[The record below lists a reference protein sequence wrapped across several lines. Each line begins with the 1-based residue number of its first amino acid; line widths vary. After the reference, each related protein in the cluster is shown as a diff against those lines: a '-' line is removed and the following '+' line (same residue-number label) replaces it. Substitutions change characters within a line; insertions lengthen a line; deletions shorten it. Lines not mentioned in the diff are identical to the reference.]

1 MNGYLLLAIELAAI
15 LVVCVGVALFLGWVL
30 GKRSA
35 RAKLAAEQD
44 SSSTPETDALKASR
58 VNEKKEP
65 TPLTSR
71 AVPVIA
77 QTSPVTAQSPSP
89 IVASASDPRQ
99 PVSSPS
105 PFAPSPSPTGNTT
118 PAATGTAQPDPLNDH
133 TISDDSD
140 VDTHMIPRI
149 SDQATS
155 PAPEPKAADPRLLE
169 AEARANEAE
178 TKARDAETKAR
189 EAEARV
195 EEANQRAREA
205 EAKAQE
211 AEAKVE
217 EAEAKVEEAGQQIT
231 QADQRVTEAE
241 AKAQEADQMARAAET
256 RAAEA
261 ETRAQEA
268 NQHINDAEQARRQV
282 VELEE
287 RINKQ
292 EIDMA
297 RLENRATTAWDKTM
311 PTLIERI
318 ESLEDDLS
326 HARREAAELQAMLT
340 SERDQATPAP
350 APEADAEEEASEAE
364 PVHEDPVDED
374 TGQTEVIKEDSWQ
387 TIGPGTGAAQE
398 TPIAFAS
405 STLPS
410 MQPAKEHEEED
421 ADTEPEQDEESEDLE
436 SAEETAD
443 AKADAPEEAESASVT
458 AENATTEDAPAED
471 AAKEAEPASV
481 TAEDAATEDGSAEA
495 VDTDPVDESD
505 KHEEQQPTA
514 EESVTEES
522 AEGEEPVVP
531 SHEQLAPTAAVEHEV
546 EIPDHDTQDEEPEA
560 HDEEPEA
567 HDEEPED
574 LEPAAE
580 TTDAKDD
587 TPEEAESASVT
598 AENATTED
606 APAEDAAKEAEPASV
621 TAEDAATEDGS
632 AEAVDT
638 DPVDESDKHEEQQP
652 TAEESVTEESAEGE
666 EPVVPSHEQ
675 LAPTAAVEHEVEI
688 PDHDTQGEEPEDLEP
703 AEETADA
710 KADAPEEAE
719 QDEEATETRLMP
731 LIPEP
736 TFTDFDELTAAWK
749 ARETVRP
756 EKKPQS
762 TTHTTTAWPE
772 PEDAEAVTA
781 TRLIPV
787 IKDEDP
793 APRTNGTNDLEA
805 LTDTGSF
812 ARLIA
817 TGPAP
822 EAPSF
827 TAPLDIPGTEYLT
840 PSTPAYPVTAHHDDA
855 TIPDIPRITAPIAQP
870 FDTKQNEATP
880 DSRHDA
886 TPSTTDLLID
896 ETDVDEVPVTAGLAE
911 PEPAAD
917 PRINAGHIIAPQ
929 FSMTKEH
936 DGILRSPLERAGQ
949 QISISLEEDYTLAD
963 PIDDEIEVM
972 DAPEEEFPVGVG
984 IPPEDYPRVR

>member
-15 LVVCVGVALFLGWVL
+15 LVVCVGLALFLGWVL

-44 SSSTPETDALKASR
+44 SSQTPATDALKTSR
-58 VNEKKEP
+58 VEEKKEP

-71 AVPVIA
+71 AVPVTA
-77 QTSPVTAQSPSP
+77 QTSPVTTQPPSP
-89 IVASASDPRQ
+89 IVASASDPQQ

-105 PFAPSPSPTGNTT
+105 PFAPSPSPTGNAA
-118 PAATGTAQPDPLNDH
+118 PAETGTARPDPLNDR
-133 TISDDSD
+133 TISDDSA
-140 VDTHMIPRI
+140 VDTHLIPRI
-149 SDQATS
+149 ADQTTS
-155 PAPEPKAADPRLLE
+155 PAPEPKASDPRLLD

-178 TKARDAETKAR
+178 SKAR
-189 EAEARV
+189 EAEAMI

-217 EAEAKVEEAGQQIT
+217 AAEAKVEEAGQQIT
-231 QADQRVTEAE
+231 QADQRVSEAE
-241 AKAQEADQMARAAET
+241 AKAQEANQMARAAET

-261 ETRAQEA
+261 ETRVQEA
-268 NQHINDAEQARRQV
+268 NQRINDAEQARRQV

-326 HARREAAELQAMLT
+326 HARREAAELQAMLA
-340 SERDQATPAP
+340 SERDQATPTP
-350 APEADAEEEASEAE
+350 APEADTEEETSEAE
-364 PVHEDPVDED
+364 PVHEDIVDED

-410 MQPAKEHEEED
+410 MQPAKEDEGENEE
-421 ADTEPEQDEESEDLE
+421 PEDLE

-443 AKADAPEEAESASVT
+443 AEEAADTKVAATEEPEPANVT
-458 AENATTEDAPAED
+458 AEDAPAED
-471 AAKEAEPASV
+471 AP
-481 TAEDAATEDGSAEA
+481 AEA
-495 VDTDPVDESD
+495 MDTDPVDEKTD
-505 KHEEQQPTA
+505 ETEENEEQQPTA
-514 EESVTEES
+514 EES
-522 AEGEEPVVP
+522 AEGEEPDVH
-531 SHEQLAPTAAVEHEV
+531 SHEQLAPTAVVEHEV
-546 EIPDHDTQDEEPEA
+546 EIPDHDT
-560 HDEEPEA
+560 HDEEPA
-567 HDEEPED
+567 
-574 LEPAAE
+574 
-580 TTDAKDD
+580 
-587 TPEEAESASVT
+587 
-598 AENATTED
+598 
-606 APAEDAAKEAEPASV
+606 
-621 TAEDAATEDGS
+621 
-632 AEAVDT
+632 
-638 DPVDESDKHEEQQP
+638 
-652 TAEESVTEESAEGE
+652 
-666 EPVVPSHEQ
+666 
-675 LAPTAAVEHEVEI
+675 
-688 PDHDTQGEEPEDLEP
+688 DLEP
-703 AEETADA
+703 AEETPDTNETADTKVA
-710 KADAPEEAE
+710 ATEEPEP
-719 QDEEATETRLMP
+719 DEEATETRLMP

-736 TFTDFDELTAAWK
+736 TFTNFDELTAAWK
-749 ARETVRP
+749 ARETVRS
-756 EKKPQS
+756 EEKPQS
-762 TTHTTTAWPE
+762 TSHTTAWPE
-772 PEDAEAVTA
+772 PEDVEAVTA

-787 IKDEDP
+787 IKDEEP
-793 APRTNGTNDLEA
+793 APRPNGKDDLEA

-840 PSTPAYPVTAHHDDA
+840 PSTPAYPVTTHHDDA

-870 FDTKQNEATP
+870 FEAKQDDATP

-886 TPSTTDLLID
+886 TPSKSDLLID
-896 ETDVDEVPVTAGLAE
+896 ETEVDEVPVTAGLAE

-917 PRINAGHIIAPQ
+917 PRVNAGHIIAPQ

-936 DGILRSPLERAGQ
+936 DGILRSPLERKGQ

-963 PIDDEIEVM
+963 PIDEEIEVM

-984 IPPEDYPRVR
+984 IPPEDYPRAR

>member
-15 LVVCVGVALFLGWVL
+15 LVVCVGLALFLGWVL

-44 SSSTPETDALKASR
+44 SSQTPATDVLKTSR
-58 VNEKKEP
+58 VEEKKEP
-65 TPLTSR
+65 APLTSR
-71 AVPVIA
+71 AVPVTA
-77 QTSPVTAQSPSP
+77 QTSPVTTQPPSP
-89 IVASASDPRQ
+89 IVASASDPQQ

-105 PFAPSPSPTGNTT
+105 PFAPSPSPTGNAA
-118 PAATGTAQPDPLNDH
+118 PAETGTARPDPLNDR
-133 TISDDSD
+133 TISDDSA
-140 VDTHMIPRI
+140 VDTHLIPRI
-149 SDQATS
+149 ADQTTS
-155 PAPEPKAADPRLLE
+155 PAPEPKASDPRLLD

-178 TKARDAETKAR
+178 SKAR
-189 EAEARV
+189 EAEAMI

-211 AEAKVE
+211 AEAKIE
-217 EAEAKVEEAGQQIT
+217 AAEAKVEEAGQQIT
-231 QADQRVTEAE
+231 QADQRVSEAE
-241 AKAQEADQMARAAET
+241 AKAQEANQMARAAET

-261 ETRAQEA
+261 ETRVQEA

-326 HARREAAELQAMLT
+326 HARREAAELQAMLA
-340 SERDQATPAP
+340 SERDQATPTP
-350 APEADAEEEASEAE
+350 APEADTEEEASEAE
-364 PVHEDPVDED
+364 PVHED

-410 MQPAKEHEEED
+410 MQPAKEDEGENEE
-421 ADTEPEQDEESEDLE
+421 PEDLE
-436 SAEETAD
+436 PAEEAAD
-443 AKADAPEEAESASVT
+443 VKAAATEKPEPANVT
-458 AENATTEDAPAED
+458 AEDAPAED
-471 AAKEAEPASV
+471 TPE
-481 TAEDAATEDGSAEA
+481 EDAPAEA
-495 VDTDPVDESD
+495 VDTDPVDETEEN
-505 KHEEQQPTA
+505 EEQQPTA
-514 EESVTEES
+514 EESITEDSTES
-522 AEGEEPVVP
+522 EEPDVH
-531 SHEQLAPTAAVEHEV
+531 SHEQLAPTAVVEHEV
-546 EIPDHDTQDEEPEA
+546 EIPDHDT
-560 HDEEPEA
+560 HDEEPA
-567 HDEEPED
+567 
-574 LEPAAE
+574 
-580 TTDAKDD
+580 
-587 TPEEAESASVT
+587 
-598 AENATTED
+598 
-606 APAEDAAKEAEPASV
+606 
-621 TAEDAATEDGS
+621 
-632 AEAVDT
+632 
-638 DPVDESDKHEEQQP
+638 
-652 TAEESVTEESAEGE
+652 
-666 EPVVPSHEQ
+666 
-675 LAPTAAVEHEVEI
+675 
-688 PDHDTQGEEPEDLEP
+688 DLEP
-703 AEETADA
+703 AEGTPDAEETADTKVA
-710 KADAPEEAE
+710 ATKESEPE
-719 QDEEATETRLMP
+719 QEATETRLMP

-736 TFTDFDELTAAWK
+736 TFTNFDELTAAWK
-749 ARETVRP
+749 ARETVRS
-756 EKKPQS
+756 EEKPQS
-762 TTHTTTAWPE
+762 TSHTTTAWPE
-772 PEDAEAVTA
+772 PEDVEAVTA

-787 IKDEDP
+787 IKEEEP
-793 APRTNGTNDLEA
+793 APRPNGKDDLEA

-827 TAPLDIPGTEYLT
+827 TAPLDIPETEYLT
-840 PSTPAYPVTAHHDDA
+840 PSMPAYPVTAHHDDA

-870 FDTKQNEATP
+870 FEAKQDDATP

-886 TPSTTDLLID
+886 TPSKSDLLID
-896 ETDVDEVPVTAGLAE
+896 ETEVDEVPVTAGLAE

-917 PRINAGHIIAPQ
+917 PRVNAGHIIAPQ

-936 DGILRSPLERAGQ
+936 DGILRSPLERKGQ

-963 PIDDEIEVM
+963 PIDEEIEVM

-984 IPPEDYPRVR
+984 IPPEDYPRAR

>member
-15 LVVCVGVALFLGWVL
+15 LVVCVGLALFLGWVL

-44 SSSTPETDALKASR
+44 SSQTPATDALKTSR
-58 VNEKKEP
+58 VEEKKEP

-71 AVPVIA
+71 AVPVTA
-77 QTSPVTAQSPSP
+77 QTSPVTTQPPSP
-89 IVASASDPRQ
+89 IVASASDPQQ

-105 PFAPSPSPTGNTT
+105 PFAPSPSPTGNAA
-118 PAATGTAQPDPLNDH
+118 PAETGTARPDPLNDR
-133 TISDDSD
+133 TISDDSA
-140 VDTHMIPRI
+140 VDTHLIPRI
-149 SDQATS
+149 ADQTTS
-155 PAPEPKAADPRLLE
+155 PAPEPKASDPRLLD

-178 TKARDAETKAR
+178 SKARDAEAR
-189 EAEARV
+189 I

-217 EAEAKVEEAGQQIT
+217 AAEAKVEEAGQQIT
-231 QADQRVTEAE
+231 QADQRVSEAE
-241 AKAQEADQMARAAET
+241 AKAQEANQMARAAET

-261 ETRAQEA
+261 ETRVQEA

-326 HARREAAELQAMLT
+326 HARREAAELQAMLA
-340 SERDQATPAP
+340 SERDQATPTP
-350 APEADAEEEASEAE
+350 APEADTEEEASEAE
-364 PVHEDPVDED
+364 PVHEE

-410 MQPAKEHEEED
+410 MQPAKEDEGENEE
-421 ADTEPEQDEESEDLE
+421 PEDLE
-436 SAEETAD
+436 PAEEAAD
-443 AKADAPEEAESASVT
+443 VKAAATEKPEPANVT
-458 AENATTEDAPAED
+458 AEDAPAED
-471 AAKEAEPASV
+471 TPE
-481 TAEDAATEDGSAEA
+481 EDAPAEA
-495 VDTDPVDESD
+495 VDTDPVDEKTD
-505 KHEEQQPTA
+505 EAEEQQPTA
-514 EESVTEES
+514 EESITEDSTES
-522 AEGEEPVVP
+522 EEPDVH
-531 SHEQLAPTAAVEHEV
+531 SHEQLAPTAVVEHEV
-546 EIPDHDTQDEEPEA
+546 EIPDHDT
-560 HDEEPEA
+560 HDEGPA
-567 HDEEPED
+567 D
-574 LEPAAE
+574 L
-580 TTDAKDD
+580 K
-587 TPEEAESASVT
+587 
-598 AENATTED
+598 
-606 APAEDAAKEAEPASV
+606 PAEE
-621 TAEDAATEDGS
+621 T
-632 AEAVDT
+632 
-638 DPVDESDKHEEQQP
+638 
-652 TAEESVTEESAEGE
+652 
-666 EPVVPSHEQ
+666 
-675 LAPTAAVEHEVEI
+675 
-688 PDHDTQGEEPEDLEP
+688 PD
-703 AEETADA
+703 AEETADTKVA
-710 KADAPEEAE
+710 ATKESEP
-719 QDEEATETRLMP
+719 DEEATETRLMP

-736 TFTDFDELTAAWK
+736 TFTNFDELTAAWK
-749 ARETVRP
+749 ARETVRS
-756 EKKPQS
+756 EEKPQS
-762 TTHTTTAWPE
+762 TSHTTTAWPE
-772 PEDAEAVTA
+772 PEDVEAVTA

-787 IKDEDP
+787 IKEEEP
-793 APRTNGTNDLEA
+793 APRPNGKDDLEA

-840 PSTPAYPVTAHHDDA
+840 PSTPAYPVTTHHDDA

-870 FDTKQNEATP
+870 FEAKQDDATP

-886 TPSTTDLLID
+886 TPSKSDLLID
-896 ETDVDEVPVTAGLAE
+896 ETEVDEVPVTAGLAE

-917 PRINAGHIIAPQ
+917 PRVNAGHIIAPQ

-936 DGILRSPLERAGQ
+936 DGILRSPLERKGQ

-963 PIDDEIEVM
+963 PIDEEIEVM

-984 IPPEDYPRVR
+984 IPPEDYPRAR

>member
-15 LVVCVGVALFLGWVL
+15 LVVCVGLALFLGWVL

-44 SSSTPETDALKASR
+44 SSQTPATDALKTSR
-58 VNEKKEP
+58 VEEKKEP
-65 TPLTSR
+65 TSLTSH
-71 AVPVIA
+71 AVPVTA
-77 QTSPVTAQSPSP
+77 QPSPVTTQSPSP
-89 IVASASDPRQ
+89 IVASSSDPQQ

-105 PFAPSPSPTGNTT
+105 PFAPSPSPTGNAA
-118 PAATGTAQPDPLNDH
+118 PAETGTARPDPLNDH
-133 TISDDSD
+133 TISDDSA
-140 VDTHMIPRI
+140 VDTHLIPRI
-149 SDQATS
+149 ADQTTS
-155 PAPEPKAADPRLLE
+155 PAPEPKASDPRLLD

-178 TKARDAETKAR
+178 SKARDAETKAR
-189 EAEARV
+189 EAEARI

-217 EAEAKVEEAGQQIT
+217 AAEAKVEEAGQQIT
-231 QADQRVTEAE
+231 QADQRVSEAE
-241 AKAQEADQMARAAET
+241 AKAQEANQMARAAET

-261 ETRAQEA
+261 ETRVQEA

-326 HARREAAELQAMLT
+326 HARREAAELQAMLA
-340 SERDQATPAP
+340 SERDQATPTP
-350 APEADAEEEASEAE
+350 APEADTEEEASEAE
-364 PVHEDPVDED
+364 PVHEDIVDED

-410 MQPAKEHEEED
+410 MQPAKEDE
-421 ADTEPEQDEESEDLE
+421 DTEPGQDEEPEDLE
-436 SAEETAD
+436 SAEEAAD
-443 AKADAPEEAESASVT
+443 IKADATEEPEPT
-458 AENATTEDAPAED
+458 
-471 AAKEAEPASV
+471 SV
-481 TAEDAATEDGSAEA
+481 TAEDAPAEA
-495 VDTDPVDESD
+495 VDTDLVDERTD
-505 KHEEQQPTA
+505 ETEENEEQQPTA
-514 EESVTEES
+514 KES
-522 AEGEEPVVP
+522 ATEDSAESEEPDVH
-531 SHEQLAPTAAVEHEV
+531 SHEQLAPTAVVEHEVEIPDHDAQGEEPEAQDEEPVDLKSAEEAADAEETADTKADATEKPEPTSVTAEDAPAEDGPEKDAPAEAVDTDLVDERTDETEENEEQQPTAKESATEDSAESEEPDVHSHEQLAPTAVVEHEV
-546 EIPDHDTQDEEPEA
+546 EIPDHDT
-560 HDEEPEA
+560 HDEEPADLESPEKTADAEEA
-567 HDEEPED
+567 ADIKADATEEPEPD
-574 LEPAAE
+574 
-580 TTDAKDD
+580 
-587 TPEEAESASVT
+587 EA
-598 AENATTED
+598 
-606 APAEDAAKEAEPASV
+606 
-621 TAEDAATEDGS
+621 
-632 AEAVDT
+632 
-638 DPVDESDKHEEQQP
+638 
-652 TAEESVTEESAEGE
+652 
-666 EPVVPSHEQ
+666 
-675 LAPTAAVEHEVEI
+675 
-688 PDHDTQGEEPEDLEP
+688 
-703 AEETADA
+703 
-710 KADAPEEAE
+710 
-719 QDEEATETRLMP
+719 ATETRLMP

-736 TFTDFDELTAAWK
+736 TFTNFDELTAVWK
-749 ARETVRP
+749 ARETVRS
-756 EKKPQS
+756 EEKPQS
-762 TTHTTTAWPE
+762 TSHTTTAWPE
-772 PEDAEAVTA
+772 PEDVEAVTA

-787 IKDEDP
+787 IKEEEP
-793 APRTNGTNDLEA
+793 APRPNGKDDLEA

-870 FDTKQNEATP
+870 FEAKQDDATP

-886 TPSTTDLLID
+886 TPSKSDLLID
-896 ETDVDEVPVTAGLAE
+896 ETEVDEVPVTAGLAE

-917 PRINAGHIIAPQ
+917 PRVNAGHIIAPQ

-936 DGILRSPLERAGQ
+936 DGILRSPLERKGQ

-963 PIDDEIEVM
+963 PIDEEIEVM

-984 IPPEDYPRVR
+984 IPPEDYPRAR

>member
-15 LVVCVGVALFLGWVL
+15 LVVCVGLALFLGWVL

-44 SSSTPETDALKASR
+44 SSQMPETDALKTSR
-58 VNEKKEP
+58 VEEKKEP

-71 AVPVIA
+71 AVPVTA
-77 QTSPVTAQSPSP
+77 QTSPVTTQSPSP
-89 IVASASDPRQ
+89 IVASASDPQQ

-105 PFAPSPSPTGNTT
+105 PFAPSPSPTGNAA
-118 PAATGTAQPDPLNDH
+118 PAETGTARPDPLNDR
-133 TISDDSD
+133 TISDDSA
-140 VDTHMIPRI
+140 VDTHLIPRI
-149 SDQATS
+149 ADQTTS
-155 PAPEPKAADPRLLE
+155 PAPEPKTANPRLLD

-178 TKARDAETKAR
+178 SKAR
-189 EAEARV
+189 EAEARI

-217 EAEAKVEEAGQQIT
+217 AAEAKVEEVGQQIT
-231 QADQRVTEAE
+231 QADQRVSEAE
-241 AKAQEADQMARAAET
+241 AKAKEADQMARAAET

-261 ETRAQEA
+261 ETRVQEA

-326 HARREAAELQAMLT
+326 HARREAAELQAMLA
-340 SERDQATPAP
+340 SERDQATPTP
-350 APEADAEEEASEAE
+350 APEADTEEETSEAE
-364 PVHEDPVDED
+364 PVHED

-410 MQPAKEHEEED
+410 MQPAKEDE
-421 ADTEPEQDEESEDLE
+421 DTEPGQDEKPEDLE
-436 SAEETAD
+436 SAEEAAD
-443 AKADAPEEAESASVT
+443 IKADATEE
-458 AENATTEDAPAED
+458 P
-471 AAKEAEPASV
+471 EPASV
-481 TAEDAATEDGSAEA
+481 TAEDAPAEA
-495 VDTDPVDESD
+495 VDTDPVDEKTD
-505 KHEEQQPTA
+505 ETEENEEQQPTA
-514 EESVTEES
+514 EES
-522 AEGEEPVVP
+522 AEGEEPDVH
-531 SHEQLAPTAAVEHEV
+531 SHEQLAPTAVIEHEV
-546 EIPDHDTQDEEPEA
+546 EIPDHDA

-574 LEPAAE
+574 LE
-580 TTDAKDD
+580 
-587 TPEEAESASVT
+587 S
-598 AENATTED
+598 
-606 APAEDAAKEAEPASV
+606 
-621 TAEDAATEDGS
+621 
-632 AEAVDT
+632 
-638 DPVDESDKHEEQQP
+638 
-652 TAEESVTEESAEGE
+652 
-666 EPVVPSHEQ
+666 
-675 LAPTAAVEHEVEI
+675 
-688 PDHDTQGEEPEDLEP
+688 
-703 AEETADA
+703 AEETADI
-710 KADAPEEAE
+710 KADATEKPEP
-719 QDEEATETRLMP
+719 DEEATETRLMP

-736 TFTDFDELTAAWK
+736 TFTNFDELTAAWK
-749 ARETVRP
+749 AREAVRS
-756 EKKPQS
+756 EEKPQS
-762 TTHTTTAWPE
+762 TGHTTTAWPE

-787 IKDEDP
+787 IKDEEP
-793 APRTNGTNDLEA
+793 APRPNGKDDLEA

-827 TAPLDIPGTEYLT
+827 TAPLDIPETEYLT
-840 PSTPAYPVTAHHDDA
+840 PSMPAYPVTAHHDDA

-870 FDTKQNEATP
+870 FETKQDDATP

-886 TPSTTDLLID
+886 TPSKSDLLID
-896 ETDVDEVPVTAGLAE
+896 ETEVDEVPVTAGLAE

-917 PRINAGHIIAPQ
+917 PRVNAGHIIAPQ

-936 DGILRSPLERAGQ
+936 DGILRSPLERKGQ

-963 PIDDEIEVM
+963 PIDEEIEVM

-984 IPPEDYPRVR
+984 IPPEDYPRAR

>member
-15 LVVCVGVALFLGWVL
+15 LVVCVGLALFLGWVL

-35 RAKLAAEQD
+35 RAKLTTEQD
-44 SSSTPETDALKASR
+44 SSQTPATDALKTSR
-58 VNEKKEP
+58 VEEKKEP

-71 AVPVIA
+71 AVPVTA
-77 QTSPVTAQSPSP
+77 QTSPVTTQSPSP
-89 IVASASDPRQ
+89 IVASASDPQQ

-105 PFAPSPSPTGNTT
+105 PFAPSPSPTSNAA
-118 PAATGTAQPDPLNDH
+118 PAETGTTRPDPLNDH
-133 TISDDSD
+133 TISDDSA
-140 VDTHMIPRI
+140 VDTHLIPRI
-149 SDQATS
+149 ADQTTS
-155 PAPEPKAADPRLLE
+155 PAPEPKASDPRLLD

-178 TKARDAETKAR
+178 SKAR
-189 EAEARV
+189 EAEARI

-217 EAEAKVEEAGQQIT
+217 AAEAKVEEAGQQIT
-231 QADQRVTEAE
+231 QADQRVSEAE
-241 AKAQEADQMARAAET
+241 AKAQEANQMARAAET

-261 ETRAQEA
+261 ETRMQEA

-326 HARREAAELQAMLT
+326 HARREAAELQAMLA
-340 SERDQATPAP
+340 SERDQATPTP
-350 APEADAEEEASEAE
+350 APEADTEEETSEAE
-364 PVHEDPVDED
+364 PVHEDTFNED

-410 MQPAKEHEEED
+410 MQPAKEGENEE
-421 ADTEPEQDEESEDLE
+421 AADLE
-436 SAEETAD
+436 SAEKPADTEETAD
-443 AKADAPEEAESASVT
+443 TKTAATKEPEPT
-458 AENATTEDAPAED
+458 
-471 AAKEAEPASV
+471 SV
-481 TAEDAATEDGSAEA
+481 TAEDAPAEA
-495 VDTDPVDESD
+495 VDTDPVDEKTD
-505 KHEEQQPTA
+505 ETDENEEQQPTA
-514 EESVTEES
+514 EES
-522 AEGEEPVVP
+522 AEGEEPDVH
-531 SHEQLAPTAAVEHEV
+531 SHEQLAPTAVVEHEV
-546 EIPDHDTQDEEPEA
+546 EIPDHDA

-567 HDEEPED
+567 HDEEPEAQD
-574 LEPAAE
+574 
-580 TTDAKDD
+580 
-587 TPEEAESASVT
+587 
-598 AENATTED
+598 
-606 APAEDAAKEAEPASV
+606 
-621 TAEDAATEDGS
+621 
-632 AEAVDT
+632 
-638 DPVDESDKHEEQQP
+638 
-652 TAEESVTEESAEGE
+652 EESA
-666 EPVVPSHEQ
+666 
-675 LAPTAAVEHEVEI
+675 
-688 PDHDTQGEEPEDLEP
+688 DTKADATEEPEP
-703 AEETADA
+703 
-710 KADAPEEAE
+710 
-719 QDEEATETRLMP
+719 DEEATETRLMP

-736 TFTDFDELTAAWK
+736 TFTNFDEFTAAWK
-749 ARETVRP
+749 ARETARS

-762 TTHTTTAWPE
+762 TSHTTTAWPE
-772 PEDAEAVTA
+772 PEDVEAVTA

-787 IKDEDP
+787 IKEEEP
-793 APRTNGTNDLEA
+793 APRPNGKDDLEA

-827 TAPLDIPGTEYLT
+827 TAPLDIPETEYLT

-870 FDTKQNEATP
+870 FEAKQDDATP
-880 DSRHDA
+880 DSQHDA
-886 TPSTTDLLID
+886 TPSKSDLLID
-896 ETDVDEVPVTAGLAE
+896 ETEVDEVPVTAGLAE

-917 PRINAGHIIAPQ
+917 PRVNAGHIIAPQ

-936 DGILRSPLERAGQ
+936 DGILRSPLERKGQ

-963 PIDDEIEVM
+963 PIDEEIEVM

-984 IPPEDYPRVR
+984 IPPEDYPRAR

>member
-15 LVVCVGVALFLGWVL
+15 LVVCVGLALFLGWVL

-44 SSSTPETDALKASR
+44 SSQTPATDALKTSR
-58 VNEKKEP
+58 VEEKKEP

-71 AVPVIA
+71 AVPVTA
-77 QTSPVTAQSPSP
+77 QTSPVTTQPPSP
-89 IVASASDPRQ
+89 IVASASDPQQ

-105 PFAPSPSPTGNTT
+105 PFAPSPSPTGNAA
-118 PAATGTAQPDPLNDH
+118 PAETGTARPDPLNDR
-133 TISDDSD
+133 TISDDSA
-140 VDTHMIPRI
+140 VDTHLIPRI
-149 SDQATS
+149 ADQTTS
-155 PAPEPKAADPRLLE
+155 PAPEPKASDPRLLD

-178 TKARDAETKAR
+178 SKARDAETKAR
-189 EAEARV
+189 EAEARI

-217 EAEAKVEEAGQQIT
+217 AAEAKVEEAGQQIT
-231 QADQRVTEAE
+231 QADQRVSEAE
-241 AKAQEADQMARAAET
+241 AKAQEANQMARAAET

-261 ETRAQEA
+261 ETRVQEA

-326 HARREAAELQAMLT
+326 HARREAAELQAMLA
-340 SERDQATPAP
+340 SERDQATPTP
-350 APEADAEEEASEAE
+350 APEADTEEETSEAE
-364 PVHEDPVDED
+364 PVHED

-410 MQPAKEHEEED
+410 MQPAKEDE
-421 ADTEPEQDEESEDLE
+421 DTEPGQDEKPEDLE
-436 SAEETAD
+436 SAEEAAD
-443 AKADAPEEAESASVT
+443 IKADATEE
-458 AENATTEDAPAED
+458 P
-471 AAKEAEPASV
+471 EPASV
-481 TAEDAATEDGSAEA
+481 TAEDAPAEA
-495 VDTDPVDESD
+495 VDTDPVDEKTD
-505 KHEEQQPTA
+505 ETEETEEQQPTA
-514 EESVTEES
+514 EES
-522 AEGEEPVVP
+522 AEGEEPDVH
-531 SHEQLAPTAAVEHEV
+531 SHEQLAPTAVIEHEV
-546 EIPDHDTQDEEPEA
+546 EIPDHDA

-574 LEPAAE
+574 LESA
-580 TTDAKDD
+580 
-587 TPEEAESASVT
+587 EEAADIK
-598 AENATTED
+598 ADATEE
-606 APAEDAAKEAEPASV
+606 PEPASV
-621 TAEDAATEDGS
+621 TAEDAP

-638 DPVDESDKHEEQQP
+638 DPVDEKTDETEETEEQQP
-652 TAEESVTEESAEGE
+652 TAEESAEGE
-666 EPVVPSHEQ
+666 EPDVHSHEQ
-675 LAPTAAVEHEVEI
+675 LAPTAVIEHEVEI
-688 PDHDTQGEEPEDLEP
+688 PDHDAHDEEPEAHDEEPEDLES
-703 AEETADA
+703 AEETADI
-710 KADAPEEAE
+710 KADATEEPEP
-719 QDEEATETRLMP
+719 DEEATETRLMP

-736 TFTDFDELTAAWK
+736 TFTNFDELTAAWK
-749 ARETVRP
+749 AREAVRS
-756 EKKPQS
+756 EEKPQS
-762 TTHTTTAWPE
+762 TGHTTTAWPE

-787 IKDEDP
+787 IKDEEP
-793 APRTNGTNDLEA
+793 APRPNGKDDLEA

-827 TAPLDIPGTEYLT
+827 TAPLDIPETEYLT
-840 PSTPAYPVTAHHDDA
+840 PSMPAYPVTAHHDDA

-870 FDTKQNEATP
+870 FETKQDDATP

-886 TPSTTDLLID
+886 TPSKSDLLID
-896 ETDVDEVPVTAGLAE
+896 ETEVDEVPVTAGLAE

-917 PRINAGHIIAPQ
+917 PRVNAGHIIAPQ

-936 DGILRSPLERAGQ
+936 DGILRSPLERKGQ

-963 PIDDEIEVM
+963 PINEEIEVM

-984 IPPEDYPRVR
+984 IPPEDYPRAR

>member
-15 LVVCVGVALFLGWVL
+15 LVVCVGLALFLGWVL

-44 SSSTPETDALKASR
+44 SSQTPATDALKTSR
-58 VNEKKEP
+58 GEEKKEP
-65 TPLTSR
+65 APLTSR
-71 AVPVIA
+71 AVPVTA
-77 QTSPVTAQSPSP
+77 QTSPVTTKPPSP
-89 IVASASDPRQ
+89 IVASASDPQQ

-105 PFAPSPSPTGNTT
+105 PFAPSPSPTGNAA
-118 PAATGTAQPDPLNDH
+118 PAETGTARPDPLNDR
-133 TISDDSD
+133 TISDDSA
-140 VDTHMIPRI
+140 VDTHLIPRI
-149 SDQATS
+149 ADQTTS
-155 PAPEPKAADPRLLE
+155 PAPEPKASDPRLLD

-178 TKARDAETKAR
+178 SKARDAETKAR
-189 EAEARV
+189 EAEARI

-217 EAEAKVEEAGQQIT
+217 AAEAKVEEAGQQIT
-231 QADQRVTEAE
+231 QADQRVSEAE
-241 AKAQEADQMARAAET
+241 AKAQEANQMARAAET

-261 ETRAQEA
+261 ETRVQEA
-268 NQHINDAEQARRQV
+268 NQRINDAEQARRQV

-326 HARREAAELQAMLT
+326 HARREAAELQAMLA
-340 SERDQATPAP
+340 SERDQATPTP
-350 APEADAEEEASEAE
+350 APEADTEEETSEGE
-364 PVHEDPVDED
+364 PVHED

-410 MQPAKEHEEED
+410 MQPAKEDEGENEE
-421 ADTEPEQDEESEDLE
+421 PEDLE
-436 SAEETAD
+436 PAEEAAD
-443 AKADAPEEAESASVT
+443 VKAAATEKPEPANVT
-458 AENATTEDAPAED
+458 AEDAPAED
-471 AAKEAEPASV
+471 TPE
-481 TAEDAATEDGSAEA
+481 EDAPAEA
-495 VDTDPVDESD
+495 MDTDPVDEKTD
-505 KHEEQQPTA
+505 ETEENEEQQPTA
-514 EESVTEES
+514 EESITEDSTES
-522 AEGEEPVVP
+522 EEPDVH
-531 SHEQLAPTAAVEHEV
+531 SHEQLAPTAVVEHEV
-546 EIPDHDTQDEEPEA
+546 EIPDHDT
-560 HDEEPEA
+560 HDEEPA
-567 HDEEPED
+567 D
-574 LEPAAE
+574 L
-580 TTDAKDD
+580 
-587 TPEEAESASVT
+587 
-598 AENATTED
+598 
-606 APAEDAAKEAEPASV
+606 
-621 TAEDAATEDGS
+621 
-632 AEAVDT
+632 
-638 DPVDESDKHEEQQP
+638 
-652 TAEESVTEESAEGE
+652 ESAEE
-666 EPVVPSHEQ
+666 
-675 LAPTAAVEHEVEI
+675 AA
-688 PDHDTQGEEPEDLEP
+688 DT
-703 AEETADA
+703 EETADTKVA
-710 KADAPEEAE
+710 ATEEPEP
-719 QDEEATETRLMP
+719 DEEATETRLMP

-736 TFTDFDELTAAWK
+736 TFTNFDELTAAWK
-749 ARETVRP
+749 ARETVRS
-756 EKKPQS
+756 EEKPQS
-762 TTHTTTAWPE
+762 TSHTTTAWPE
-772 PEDAEAVTA
+772 PEDVEAVTA

-787 IKDEDP
+787 IKEEEP
-793 APRTNGTNDLEA
+793 APRPNGKDDLEA

-840 PSTPAYPVTAHHDDA
+840 PSTPAYPVTTHHDDA

-870 FDTKQNEATP
+870 FEAKQDDATP

-886 TPSTTDLLID
+886 TPSKSDLLID
-896 ETDVDEVPVTAGLAE
+896 ETEVDEVPVTAGLAE

-917 PRINAGHIIAPQ
+917 PRVNAGHIIAPQ

-936 DGILRSPLERAGQ
+936 DGILRSPLERKGQ

-963 PIDDEIEVM
+963 PIDEEIEVM

-984 IPPEDYPRVR
+984 IPPEDYPRPR

>member
-15 LVVCVGVALFLGWVL
+15 LVVCVGLALFLGWVL

-35 RAKLAAEQD
+35 RAKLTTEQD
-44 SSSTPETDALKASR
+44 SSQTPATDALKTSR
-58 VNEKKEP
+58 VEEKKEP

-71 AVPVIA
+71 AVPVTA
-77 QTSPVTAQSPSP
+77 QTSPVTTQSPSP
-89 IVASASDPRQ
+89 IMASASDPQQ

-105 PFAPSPSPTGNTT
+105 PFAPSPSPTSNAA
-118 PAATGTAQPDPLNDH
+118 PAETGTTRPDPLNDH
-133 TISDDSD
+133 TISDDSA
-140 VDTHMIPRI
+140 VDTHLIPRI
-149 SDQATS
+149 ADQTTS
-155 PAPEPKAADPRLLE
+155 PAPEPKASDPRLLD

-178 TKARDAETKAR
+178 SKAR
-189 EAEARV
+189 EAEARI

-205 EAKAQE
+205 ETKAQE

-217 EAEAKVEEAGQQIT
+217 AAEAKVEEAGQQIT
-231 QADQRVTEAE
+231 QADQRVSEAE

-261 ETRAQEA
+261 ETRMQEA

-326 HARREAAELQAMLT
+326 HARREAAELQAMLA
-340 SERDQATPAP
+340 SERDQSTPTP
-350 APEADAEEEASEAE
+350 APEADTEEETSEAE
-364 PVHEDPVDED
+364 PVHEDTFNED

-410 MQPAKEHEEED
+410 MQPAKEGENEE
-421 ADTEPEQDEESEDLE
+421 AADLE
-436 SAEETAD
+436 SAEKPADTEETAD
-443 AKADAPEEAESASVT
+443 TKTAATEEPEPT
-458 AENATTEDAPAED
+458 
-471 AAKEAEPASV
+471 SV
-481 TAEDAATEDGSAEA
+481 TAEDAPAEA
-495 VDTDPVDESD
+495 VDTDPVDEKTDETEES
-505 KHEEQQPTA
+505 EEQQPTA
-514 EESVTEES
+514 EES
-522 AEGEEPVVP
+522 AEGEEPDVR
-531 SHEQLAPTAAVEHEV
+531 SHEQLAPTAVVEHEV
-546 EIPDHDTQDEEPEA
+546 EIPDHDAHDEEPADLEPAEEPADTEETADTKTAATEEPEPTSVTAEDAPAEDSPEEDAPAEAVDTDPVDEKTDETDENEEQQPTAEESAEGEEPDVHSHEQLAPTAVVEHEVEIPDHDAHDEEPEA

-567 HDEEPED
+567 HDEEPEAQD
-574 LEPAAE
+574 
-580 TTDAKDD
+580 
-587 TPEEAESASVT
+587 
-598 AENATTED
+598 
-606 APAEDAAKEAEPASV
+606 
-621 TAEDAATEDGS
+621 
-632 AEAVDT
+632 
-638 DPVDESDKHEEQQP
+638 
-652 TAEESVTEESAEGE
+652 EESA
-666 EPVVPSHEQ
+666 
-675 LAPTAAVEHEVEI
+675 
-688 PDHDTQGEEPEDLEP
+688 DTKADATEEPEP
-703 AEETADA
+703 
-710 KADAPEEAE
+710 
-719 QDEEATETRLMP
+719 DEEATETRLMP

-736 TFTDFDELTAAWK
+736 TFTNFDEFTAAWK
-749 ARETVRP
+749 ARETARS

-762 TTHTTTAWPE
+762 TSHTTTAWPE
-772 PEDAEAVTA
+772 PEDVEAVTA

-787 IKDEDP
+787 IKEEEP
-793 APRTNGTNDLEA
+793 APRPNGKDDLEA

-827 TAPLDIPGTEYLT
+827 TAPLDIPETEYLT

-870 FDTKQNEATP
+870 FEAKQDDATP
-880 DSRHDA
+880 DSQHDA
-886 TPSTTDLLID
+886 TPSKSDLLID
-896 ETDVDEVPVTAGLAE
+896 ETEVDEVPVTAGLAE

-917 PRINAGHIIAPQ
+917 PRVNAGHIIAPQ

-936 DGILRSPLERAGQ
+936 DGILRSPLERKGQ

-963 PIDDEIEVM
+963 PIDEEIEVM

-984 IPPEDYPRVR
+984 IPPEDYPRAR